1 LTVDAFCYG
10 KVSDCTGYFLSH
22 FHSDHYTRLSAN
34 WRHGPIYCSK
44 ITANLVIEKLGVDSQ
59 WVKSLPMDTECKI
72 EDSDVTITLMD
83 ANHCPGSVLFLF
95 KVPQPNGRQCLRY
108 LHTGDFRAAPKMC
121 FHPQIIQPANPP
133 IDILYLDT
141 TYLDPRYA
149 FPAQEESIKAACEIV
164 KQHVLKD
171 DSILNCDPIN
181 PSLES
186 FFNSSRNRSVTDESS
201 GDKEEVTNK
210 EEIGEVSLYFDT
222 PDEDEEELIED
233 FSYDADF
240 MENVSQVEQNGSCH
254 ESSSFSLSADDLKL
268 TSGGSSP
275 GASIP
280 HNQTL
285 VVIGTYSIGKEKI
298 FYGNE
303 RHVYLLA

>member
-1 LTVDAFCYG
+1 
-10 KVSDCTGYFLSH
+10 
-22 FHSDHYTRLSAN
+22 
-34 WRHGPIYCSK
+34 
-44 ITANLVIEKLGVDSQ
+44 
-59 WVKSLPMDTECKI
+59 MDTECKM
-72 EDSDVTITLMD
+72 EDSDVTVTLLD

-121 FHPQIIQPANPP
+121 MHPQIVQPANAP

-164 KQHVLKD
+164 KQHILKD
-171 DSILNCDPIN
+171 NSILNCDPIN

-186 FFNSSRNRSVTDESS
+186 FFSASRNSSVTDNSS
-201 GDKEEVTNK
+201 GDKEEITNK
-210 EEIGEVSLYFDT
+210 EEVGEASFFDT

-240 MENVSQVEQNGSCH
+240 MDNVSQVEHNGSGN
-254 ESSSFSLSADDLKL
+254 ESSSVSLSADDLKV
-268 TSGGSSP
+268 TSSGSSP
-275 GASIP
+275 GASKP
-280 HNQTL
+280 HSKTL

-303 RHVYLLA
+303 RHVYLFGLTGFVSSF